1 MSQETVLSIKDMVAR
16 KPHTC
21 EQCGKVIPIGE
32 KYRRQTG
39 TYYDGELYSFAT
51 HLDCDEVWLKA
62 IYQYASAFDDDLPFL
77 KDYTDLEF
85 DEEWIREDYPEVAA
99 RLFGEEEKAA

>member
-1 MSQETVLSIKDMVAR
+1 MSKETVLSVKDMVAR

-51 HLDCDEVWLKA
+51 HLDCDEVWYKA
-62 IYQYASAFDDDLPFL
+62 IYQYSTSEDYDLPFL
-77 KDYTDLEF
+77 KDDPDICL
-85 DEEWIREDYPEVAA
+85 DEEWIREDYPKVAE
-99 RLFGEEEKAA
+99 RLFGNEGE